1 MLKRIIA
8 FSLSQRILMLLLGVA
23 ISVAGYLAFTKLPI
37 DAFPDVSSTQVQIVM
52 KSPGMTP
59 EEVESRIVVPIE
71 QEMLGIPHQTVL
83 RSQSKYAIAIITLDF
98 AEGTDPYW
106 ARQQVNERLTGVMS
120 ALPGNA
126 SGGIAPMTTP
136 LGESFM
142 FTLHGP
148 MSDMEKRTLLDRV
161 VRPQLRKIEGVA
173 DVNVLGGLART
184 FEVTPNLDALAS
196 RGLSLDQLKQAIEL
210 NNASDGAGRLNE
222 NGESLLIRS
231 DSRVTNLQELGEIIV
246 SNHQGTLV
254 QVKDI
259 ADVHTG
265 ALTRYGAVTENGQGE
280 AVQGIVL
287 TLKGAN
293 ARQVVQSV
301 REHLQDIEK
310 NLPPGVTIKPF
321 YDRGELVN
329 RAIHT
334 VSKTLIEAIVLV
346 LILLLL
352 FLGNLRAALVVAAI
366 LPLSALSTFLM
377 MRQFGLSANL
387 MSLGGLTIAIGL
399 LVDAAVVVVENI
411 EMQLADAHESKHR
424 LFLPSLNVIYRA
436 VCEVAVPVTAGMI
449 IIMLVFIPL
458 MTLQGLEGKL
468 FSPVALTIVFA
479 LSSSL
484 IFSLTIIPV
493 LCSYFLKSQAHHTPY
508 IVAKLEQ
515 AYSKVLNASLA
526 HPKRVYALAGG
537 ALVVAALIFPLIGK
551 SFMPTMDEGDTILQ
565 LEKKCHRSVCKIQLH
580 LIWTFKEEF

>member
-1 MLKRIIA
+1 M
-8 FSLSQRILMLLLGVA
+8 A

-83 RSQSKYAIAIITLDF
+83 RSQSKYAIAIIILDF

-254 QVKDI
+254 QVKDV

-280 AVQGIVL
+280 AVEGIVL

-301 REHLQDIEK
+301 REHLHDIEK
-310 NLPPGVTIKPF
+310 NLPPGVMIKPF

-334 VSKTLIEAIVLV
+334 VSKTLVEAIVLV

-424 LFLPSLNVIYRA
+424 SFLPPLNVIYRA

-493 LCSYFLKSQAHHTPY
+493 LCSYFLKSQAHQTPY

-565 LEKKCHRSVCKIQLH
+565 LEKMPSISLQNSIALDLDIQRR
-580 LIWTFKEEF
+580 I

>member
-1 MLKRIIA
+1 MLKSIIA
-8 FSLSQRILMLLLGVA
+8 FSLSQRILMLLLGMA

-83 RSQSKYAIAIITLDF
+83 RSQSKYAIAIIILDF

-254 QVKDI
+254 QVKDV

-280 AVQGIVL
+280 AVEGIVL

-301 REHLQDIEK
+301 REHLHDIEK
-310 NLPPGVTIKPF
+310 NLPPGVMIKPF

-334 VSKTLIEAIVLV
+334 VSKTLVEAIVLV

-424 LFLPSLNVIYRA
+424 SFLPPLNVIYRA

-493 LCSYFLKSQAHHTPY
+493 LCSYFLKSQAHQTPY

-565 LEKKCHRSVCKIQLH
+565 LEKMPSISLQNSIALDLDIQRR
-580 LIWTFKEEF
+580 I

>member
-8 FSLSQRILMLLLGVA
+8 FSLSQRILILLLGVA

-120 ALPGNA
+120 ALPSNA

-254 QVKDI
+254 QVKDV

-280 AVQGIVL
+280 AVEGIVL

-301 REHLQDIEK
+301 REHLHDIEK
-310 NLPPGVTIKPF
+310 NLPLGVTIKPF

-334 VSKTLIEAIVLV
+334 VSKTLVEAIVLV

-424 LFLPSLNVIYRA
+424 SFLPPLNVIYRA

-537 ALVVAALIFPLIGK
+537 ALVVAALIFHSLVSLLCQPWMK
-551 SFMPTMDEGDTILQ
+551 VTPYCSW
-565 LEKKCHRSVCKIQLH
+565 KKCHRSACKIQLH

>member
-565 LEKKCHRSVCKIQLH
+565 LEKCHRSVCKIQLH